1 MADVRRIALRLL
13 EAWERDDTYLNLSL
27 NSPAA
32 AGLSREERGFLTAL
46 LYGTVE
52 RKLTLDYLIGRIA
65 SRSDLSPRTRNILR
79 LGFYQLFFMRNLPA
93 HAAVDLTVSLGESK
107 GERGFVNGV
116 LRSALRQF
124 VSSDGTLSLP
134 FPPRERGIARHLSVA
149 YSFPPDLVRFFLDL
163 YGGEGTERLL
173 AAFNRECPLTLA
185 VNTLKTAREDLAL
198 RFAEAGIEATP
209 TKYSPVGLT
218 VIDAPP
224 VTALPGFS
232 EGLFFVQDEAA
243 QLSALILSPAPGS
256 TVVDPCACPGGK
268 SFAAAIAMGDKGI
281 VYAFDLHGSKLP
293 LISDGAARLGLTS
306 VKVSE
311 RDAVDP
317 DPALLGKCDRVI
329 CDVPCSGL
337 GVLGKK
343 PDLRYRA
350 LDRIAELPALQAAIL
365 SASANYLAPGG
376 RLLYAT
382 CTLDPKE
389 NQEVVAGFLAAAPSF
404 RRVPF
409 SCGGLSAEDGE
420 LTLSPHIHGADGFYY
435 ALLERVKP

>member
-1 MADVRRIALRLL
+1 MVDVRRIALRLL

-27 NSPAA
+27 NSPATA
-32 AGLSREERGFLTAL
+32 EMTREERGFLTAL
-46 LYGTVE
+46 LYGAVE
-52 RKLTLDYLIGRIA
+52 RRITLDYLIGRVA
-65 SRSDLSPRTRNILR
+65 ARSVLSPRTRNILR

-93 HAAVDLTVSLGESK
+93 HAAVSLTVSLGESK
-107 GERGFVNGV
+107 GERGFLNGV

-124 VSSDGTLSLP
+124 VSADGTVSLP
-134 FPPRERGIARHLSVA
+134 FPPRERGLARHLSVA

-163 YGGEGTERLL
+163 YGGAETEKLL
-173 AAFNRECPLTLA
+173 AAFNRESPLTIA
-185 VNTLKTAREDLAL
+185 VNTLKTNREDLAA
-198 RFAEAGIEATP
+198 RFAEAGIEARP

-218 VIDAPP
+218 LPAAPP
-224 VTALPGFS
+224 VTALPGFA

-243 QLSALILSPAPGS
+243 QLSASILSPAPGQ

-268 SFAAAIAMGDKGI
+268 SFAAAIAMGDGGN
-281 VYAFDLHGSKLP
+281 VCAYDLHGSKLP
-293 LISDGAARLGLTS
+293 LISDGAKRLGLTS
-306 VKVSE
+306 VSVSE
-311 RDAVDP
+311 RDACDP

-350 LDRIAELPALQAAIL
+350 LERTAELPALQAAIL
-365 SASANYLAPGG
+365 SASAGYLAPGG

-389 NQEVVAGFLAAAPSF
+389 NGEVVSNFLATAPSF

-409 SCGGLSAEDGE
+409 SVGGLSAPEGE
-420 LTLSPHIHGADGFYY
+420 LTLTPHVHGTDGFYY
-435 ALLERVKP
+435 ALIERVKN